1 LSELFEQPG
10 TALANVPVQV
20 ITPMMPGQM
29 IQLAFQKA
37 MESSGAEAL
46 AVADRILEQMAK
58 QRDYEDREAYNSA
71 LLRIQSK
78 LGVVVK
84 DASVVGK
91 GKYASSKAVDRAILA
106 ACREENFIFSF
117 DSEDSGSPE
126 ILKLVCDCS
135 INGSAYVHRYSLP
148 LPLSG
153 LGAKGGGVMNITD
166 AACAAVT
173 KGKRYLKNMVFN
185 LRIEEK
191 DEEVPA
197 CGMDSAEID
206 GRCDEIEKCSS
217 REAIAKLYFGSMEA
231 AVKVGDMAAQKK
243 FIASRD
249 KRLKEFEGRK

>member
-1 LSELFEQPG
+1 MTEP
-10 TALANVPVQV
+10 TALARQETVATAPMQPVN
-20 ITPMMPGQM
+20 PAQM

-58 QRDYEDREAYNSA
+58 QRDYDDRQRYNSA

-84 DASVVGK
+84 DAAVTGK

-148 LPLSG
+148 LPISG
-153 LGAKGGGVMNITD
+153 MGPKGGGVMNVTD
-166 AACAAVT
+166 AACSAVT

-185 LRIEEK
+185 LRIEETD
-191 DEEVPA
+191 DEIRPG
-197 CGMDSAEID
+197 GMDQAEID
-206 GRCDEIEKCSS
+206 GRCAEIE
-217 REAIAKLYFGSMEA
+217 EATSKATIAPLYFGAIEA
-231 AVKVGDMAAQKK
+231 ARKVRDLAAQDK
-243 FIASRD
+243 FVAARD
-249 KRLKEFEGRK
+249 KRLAQLEGRK

>member
-1 LSELFEQPG
+1 MPELTELARQE
-10 TALANVPVQV
+10 TAAIAPVN
-20 ITPMMPGQM
+20 PAQM

-58 QRDYEDREAYNSA
+58 QRDYDDRERYNSA

-84 DASVVGK
+84 DATVTGK

-148 LPLSG
+148 LPISG
-153 LGAKGGGVMNITD
+153 MGPKGGGVMNVTD

-185 LRIEEK
+185 LRIEETD
-191 DEEVPA
+191 DEIRPG
-197 CGMDSAEID
+197 GMDQGEID
-206 GRCDEIEKCSS
+206 GRCAEIEAATSK
-217 REAIAKLYFGSMEA
+217 ATIAPLYFGAIEA
-231 AVKVGDMAAQKK
+231 ARKVRDLAAQDK
-243 FIASRD
+243 FVAARD
-249 KRLKEFEGRK
+249 KRLAQLEGRK